1 MSVKKLTAN
10 LLTICMLLSLLPM
23 SAFAAP
29 GGESADISEMNA
41 LEAIGIDTSVAPEGY
56 DANDTSNPYGKNVTT
71 VNPVSELLLM
81 TEEKLAGEEGAA
93 SADFNLKATL
103 NGHANGTLDTYDKFM
118 SDSNSKANLVATSN
132 GVASTAIA
140 SGDGILVGEAALKN
154 VAGGFAATAVAAGN
168 FDAWKS
174 SMRSFL

>member
-56 DANDTSNPYGKNVTT
+56 DANDTSNP
-71 VNPVSELLLM
+71 
-81 TEEKLAGEEGAA
+81 
-93 SADFNLKATL
+93 
-103 NGHANGTLDTYDKFM
+103 
-118 SDSNSKANLVATSN
+118 
-132 GVASTAIA
+132 
-140 SGDGILVGEAALKN
+140 
-154 VAGGFAATAVAAGN
+154 
-168 FDAWKS
+168 
-174 SMRSFL
+174 

>member
-81 TEEKLAGEEGAA
+81 TGEKLAGE
-93 SADFNLKATL
+93 
-103 NGHANGTLDTYDKFM
+103 
-118 SDSNSKANLVATSN
+118 
-132 GVASTAIA
+132 
-140 SGDGILVGEAALKN
+140 
-154 VAGGFAATAVAAGN
+154 
-168 FDAWKS
+168 
-174 SMRSFL
+174 